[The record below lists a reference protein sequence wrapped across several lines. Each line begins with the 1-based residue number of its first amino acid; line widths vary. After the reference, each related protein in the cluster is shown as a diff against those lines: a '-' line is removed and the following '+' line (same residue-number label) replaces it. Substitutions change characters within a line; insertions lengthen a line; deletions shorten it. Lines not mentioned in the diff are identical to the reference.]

1 MASVTQLRAGYVD
14 VTPDPVL
21 VRCTAPDALSNLVG
35 VLGLAADAQLR
46 CSAATRCPW
55 VSTVKL
61 VEDVLVAGDYYD
73 VGQPIA
79 AFAWPLLILTGGLA
93 VLARGDDPPRPPR
106 EALARG
112 DDEPHSLP
120 RPRLEGATGVRLE
133 LTPRGRAVLAGP
145 SYADL
150 GALWDRWLRSV
161 STDEL
166 SRVEAIKGQR
176 RPSTLTP
183 AVRRRAAV
191 AAALGMLEPGA
202 WTDIDELFGLL
213 RTQRPPLMAARS
225 LLALWRL
232 YIADSYY
239 GSLGHAGPRV
249 WDILEGR
256 YALCV
261 LFEYAAT
268 AGLIDVA
275 YADPRG
281 ARDDYRALWGADQY
295 AYLSRY
301 DGLLAVRVN
310 ELGAAIL
317 HDPGALPGIGL
328 PVPRGSRRSRPWPL
342 SDPPALGHGEPAIS
356 GSSRMPG
363 YSRCTWP
370 SRHLS
375 LNSASRAPSWRR
387 ASTSVPRCPASTRA
401 PSASVRRA
409 SV

>member
-1 MASVTQLRAGYVD
+1 VTEGIASVTQLRVGYVD
-14 VTPDPVL
+14 VGPNPVL

-35 VLGLAADAQLR
+35 VLELAADGHLR

-73 VGQPIA
+73 AGEPIA

-93 VLARGDDPPRPPR
+93 VLARGD
-106 EALARG
+106 
-112 DDEPHSLP
+112 EPHSLP
-120 RPRLEGATGVRLE
+120 RPRLEGMAGGYEPPSPPGSRREGAAGVRLE

-166 SRVEAIKGQR
+166 SRIEAIKGQR
-176 RPSTLTP
+176 KPSTLTP
-183 AVRRRAAV
+183 AVKRRAAV
-191 AAALGMLEPGA
+191 AAALGALEPGV

-213 RTQRPPLMAARS
+213 RTQQPPLVAARS
-225 LLALWRL
+225 LMALWRL

-256 YALCV
+256 YVLCV

-281 ARDDYRALWGADQY
+281 ARDDYRALWGADRY

-310 ELGAAIL
+310 ELGAAVL
-317 HDPGALPGIGL
+317 HDPGAVPGIGL
-328 PVPRGSRRSRPWPL
+328 PVPRGSRRSGPWPL
-342 SDPPALGHGEPAIS
+342 SDPL
-356 GSSRMPG
+356 R
-363 YSRCTWP
+363 
-370 SRHLS
+370 
-375 LNSASRAPSWRR
+375 
-387 ASTSVPRCPASTRA
+387 
-401 PSASVRRA
+401 
-409 SV
+409 